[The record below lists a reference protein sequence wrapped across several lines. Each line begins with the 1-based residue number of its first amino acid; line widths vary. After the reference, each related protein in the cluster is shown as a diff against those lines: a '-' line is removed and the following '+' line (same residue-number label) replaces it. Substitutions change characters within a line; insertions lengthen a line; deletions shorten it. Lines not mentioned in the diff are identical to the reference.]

1 MAYMSQDKKKE
12 LTPAI
17 KAVLKK
23 FGMKGSLAVRHHS
36 VLVANIKSGAIDF
49 NLGERD
55 YRQINEYHIESR
67 YKGKAL
73 EFLLA
78 LKATM
83 MLGNHNNSDLTTDYF
98 DVGWYIEI
106 NIGQWDKPYLKS

>member
-1 MAYMSQDKKKE
+1 MAYISQNKKKE
-12 LTPAI
+12 LAPAI
-17 KAVLKK
+17 KTVLKK

-36 VLVANIKSGAIDF
+36 ALVANIKSGAIDF
-49 NLGERD
+49 DLGERD
-55 YRQINEYHIESR
+55 YRQVNEYHIENN
-67 YKGKAL
+67 YKDKAL

-78 LKATM
+78 LKAAM